1 MAFAPMTP
9 VNQPGKG
16 KWELL
21 LTGQEADIF
30 AFFRLCHDDFYRLGV
45 YLYKEPELVKE
56 SIHLL
61 YIELWKMKDRFPAI
75 TNARE
80 YVFTIFKRIMYKQKT
95 GSVRHWSKIDMIDGP
110 EIHPEMYTSSYE
122 EMMINSQE
130 DTILKNK
137 LQAVLPQLGE
147 RQREL
152 IRMRYFEEKSIDEIA
167 ALTGLTARTIYNTLH
182 NSLAR
187 LRDLLG

>member
-1 MAFAPMTP
+1 MTP

-21 LTGQEADIF
+21 LTGRDADIF
-30 AFFRLCHDDFYRLGV
+30 AFFRLCYDDLYRLGV

-61 YIELWKMKDRFPAI
+61 YIELWKMKDGFPTI
-75 TNARE
+75 INVRE

-95 GSVRHWSKIDMIDGP
+95 GSVRHWSKIEMIDGP
-110 EIHPEMYTSSYE
+110 EVRPEMYTASYE
-122 EMMINSQE
+122 EMMINAQE
-130 DTILKNK
+130 DNLMRTR

-167 ALTGLTARTIYNTLH
+167 ELTGLTPRTIYNTLH
-182 NSLAR
+182 NSLGR